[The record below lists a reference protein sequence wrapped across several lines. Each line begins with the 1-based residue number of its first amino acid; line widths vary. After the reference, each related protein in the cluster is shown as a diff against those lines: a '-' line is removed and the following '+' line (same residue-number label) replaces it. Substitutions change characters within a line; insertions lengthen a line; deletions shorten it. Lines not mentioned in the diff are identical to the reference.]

1 MKCDKSAEVLLFV
14 YAAERAVSCGKRAA
28 VAEYSYPLGYIW
40 ERRLKMT
47 WYEVLIV
54 SVGLSLDVFAYALYK
69 GAMVSEINVKKLAK
83 MAAVFAL
90 WQMGAM
96 LAGSMISEIPLIA
109 ERYQKARMLYGVLSA
124 ILFFGVGVI
133 MIGKALRG
141 GEVLEHR
148 EDSFDV
154 KQICAWSAITSVDSF
169 LAGIGLGLLNTQLSL
184 LVLQLAVVT
193 VVTIA
198 AGIWIGYRLGCQM
211 RYGAMKLGGVML
223 FLAGLDVLIRY
234 L

>member
-1 MKCDKSAEVLLFV
+1 
-14 YAAERAVSCGKRAA
+14 
-28 VAEYSYPLGYIW
+28 
-40 ERRLKMT
+40 MT

-69 GAMVSEINVKKLAK
+69 GAMVSEINVKKVIK

-90 WQMGAM
+90 WQVGAM
-96 LAGSMISEIPLIA
+96 FTGSMISEIPLIS
-109 ERYQKARMLYGVLSA
+109 ERYQRAEILYEILSA
-124 ILFFGVGVI
+124 ILFFGVGII
-133 MIGKALRG
+133 MIGKALHG

-148 EDSFDV
+148 EDSFYV
-154 KQICAWSAITSVDSF
+154 KQLCAWSAITSVDSF
-169 LAGIGLGLLNTQLSL
+169 LAGIGLGLLNTQISL

-193 VVTIA
+193 VATIV

-223 FLAGLDVLIRY
+223 FLAGMDVLMRH